1 MDLVEIAATPAII
14 QACVKGIE
22 KEGKAEFKVFGKKHT
37 LSMDKPTKPVTSR
50 PPAST
55 HSPAKTS
62 SNCPRIPKRDLEKRA
77 LDKRAPACVNEKY
90 VTVTTKISD
99 EAGPKDKF
107 VCTYSGGPR
116 PGGQAC
122 LHYSSVIAAHGQ
134 AYETF
139 TCKYSATKV
148 TKRPGVAEY
157 NVDRPNTRIIDGN
170 VVTLGWFQDIQGKA
184 CQRDE
189 WPPAAFLIA
198 NDGYIGLEG
207 AQARNGVDV
216 QQYIRLLDSQEN
228 NYAGKAWNGICAKSP
243 PVRYINTKEVKD
255 KPDAKGTTTITRSV
269 EAVFKRQTYS
279 YSFEAMPIPMLA
291 DWGLADNRCQPK
303 KPNRDDRGFALLNQD
318 PWFGKGVVANAI
330 NQQPD
335 YKLQF
340 SLVKRDALNGLD
352 DGLDALA
359 INGTSEASSDEE
371 YDEEETQLTRDE
383 MLEAFGIKQ
392 CKEKSCKEEMEALG
406 LESLRTVY
414 ADTATLPTG
423 IPAITTELAV
433 GTETTATSA
442 VETSEANSALSRSQA
457 TSSLPRVTHYP
468 RHQQGRHQ
476 RGHRGG
482 V

>member
-1 MDLVEIAATPAII
+1 MDLIEIAATPAII

-50 PPAST
+50 PPTST

-107 VCTYSGGPR
+107 VCTYAGGNK

-139 TCKYSATKV
+139 TCKYSATKT

-157 NVDRPNTRIIDGN
+157 NVDRPNTRIIQGN
-170 VVTLGWFQDIQGKA
+170 RVTLGWFQDIGGNA
-184 CQRDE
+184 CERDE
-189 WPPAAFLIA
+189 WPPAAFLIS

-207 AQARNGVDV
+207 AQARTGVDV
-216 QQYIRLLDSQEN
+216 QQFIRLLDQKEN
-228 NYAGKAWNGICAKSP
+228 NFAGKGWNGICAKSP
-243 PVRYINTKEVKD
+243 PVRLINTKEVKD

-279 YSFEAMPIPMLA
+279 YSFEAMPNPMPA
-291 DWGLADNRCQPK
+291 D
-303 KPNRDDRGFALLNQD
+303 
-318 PWFGKGVVANAI
+318 
-330 NQQPD
+330 
-335 YKLQF
+335 
-340 SLVKRDALNGLD
+340 
-352 DGLDALA
+352 
-359 INGTSEASSDEE
+359 
-371 YDEEETQLTRDE
+371 
-383 MLEAFGIKQ
+383 
-392 CKEKSCKEEMEALG
+392 
-406 LESLRTVY
+406 
-414 ADTATLPTG
+414 
-423 IPAITTELAV
+423 
-433 GTETTATSA
+433 
-442 VETSEANSALSRSQA
+442 
-457 TSSLPRVTHYP
+457 
-468 RHQQGRHQ
+468 
-476 RGHRGG
+476 
-482 V
+482 